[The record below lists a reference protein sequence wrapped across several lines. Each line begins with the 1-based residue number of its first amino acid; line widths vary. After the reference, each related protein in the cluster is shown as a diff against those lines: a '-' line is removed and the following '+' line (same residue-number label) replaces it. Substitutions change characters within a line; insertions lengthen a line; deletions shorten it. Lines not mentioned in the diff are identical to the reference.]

1 MTLFGG
7 AFGLMRCAVLA
18 SSIKCII
25 DVSCV
30 HTVNVLQ
37 VSGDSPIQRLEHA
50 WFSLEPRKE
59 TTGSQKEK
67 EESVFLTSRP
77 PQDPGRPVPSTTA
90 PPADTTAANAAFE
103 ERQR

>member
-25 DVSCV
+25 VISCV

-37 VSGDSPIQRLEHA
+37 VTGDSPRD
-50 WFSLEPRKE
+50 WSMRGSL
-59 TTGSQKEK
+59 
-67 EESVFLTSRP
+67 
-77 PQDPGRPVPSTTA
+77 
-90 PPADTTAANAAFE
+90 
-103 ERQR
+103 